1 MVHKILFWSGFGK
14 SSINLPNSY
23 MRRSHL
29 CLGLGV
35 RFWQLGLE
43 MRPFF
48 QRDTIWAYP
57 LFGAVGGAFGYW
69 LQGVEERQ
77 FRILTDRRDG
87 LLEKRRRRA
96 EREREGGAVE
106 GSEGT
111 LGTSRQLLDESVM
124 ATGTRVISEGEPRSP

>member
-1 MVHKILFWSGFGK
+1 MVHKILFWSSF
-14 SSINLPNSY
+14 
-23 MRRSHL
+23 
-29 CLGLGV
+29 GLGV

-48 QRDTIWAYP
+48 TRDTMWAYP
-57 LFGAVGGAFGYW
+57 IFAGVGGAFGYW

-77 FRILTDRRDG
+77 FQILTDRRDS

-106 GSEGT
+106 GSEGL
-111 LGTSRQLLDESVM
+111 LGTDRQLLEESVL
-124 ATGTRVISEGEPRSP
+124 ASSTAVVPQGQPRNP